1 MYINQ
6 FGNIIRNH
14 GLDFHIYAG
23 DTQIYIS
30 FKPGDSESRQTAI
43 SQVEAC
49 IGDFKTWMANK
60 LLKLNDKAEVIII
73 TTSETISRQEDIVIN
88 IGDSPIESTLT
99 NPQLKEMINSALTSR
114 VDYGNS
120 LLYGIKGYLMFSLQS
135 CQNND
140 ARILSVQRKYIT
152 PVLKEL
158 HWLPV
163 EQRMNYKM
171 LLLAYK
177 AQHGMAT
184 SFLSSLQS
192 PYKPGRPLRSEGKQ
206 LTTPSISPRKFWQA
220 LLCACRDFH
229 LEHAPCL
236 HQMCA
241 VHWHFQEQSD
251 YTSVWCFIFI
261 IQLDILS
268 YCVYFVRCQLV
279 SGVCLIP

>member
-1 MYINQ
+1 MYTNQ

-14 GLDFHIYAG
+14 GLDFHIYAD

-30 FKPGDSESRQTAI
+30 FKSGDSESRHTAI

-49 IGDFKTWMANK
+49 IGDFKTWMANN

-73 TTSETISRQEDIVIN
+73 TTIETISRQEDIVIN
-88 IGDSPIESTLT
+88 IGDSAIESTLT
-99 NPQLKEMINSALTSR
+99 NPQLKEMINSALTSH
-114 VDYGNS
+114 VDYCNS
-120 LLYGIKGYLMFSLQS
+120 LLYGINGYLVFHLQR

-140 ARILSVQRKYIT
+140 ARILFVQRKYIT

-158 HWLPV
+158 HRLPV

-177 AQHGMAT
+177 AQHGMAP

-206 LTTPSISPRKFWQA
+206 LTTPSISLESFGKRCFVHAA
-220 LLCACRDFH
+220 LSIWNTLHVCIKYTQSIDTFKNSLITH
-229 LEHAPCL
+229 LFD
-236 HQMCA
+236 
-241 VHWHFQEQSD
+241 V
-251 YTSVWCFIFI
+251 
-261 IQLDILS
+261 S
-268 YCVYFVRCQLV
+268 Y
-279 SGVCLIP
+279 S